1 MSTDDLVAHLLSI
14 RHRLPNRELVACLA
28 LAQLK
33 PTPRQRLRPQV
44 LMDALNISHQS
55 YLSKILTALARHDL
69 VEYEAGSIGDPG
81 YLFWR
86 VGPRE

>member
-1 MSTDDLVAHLLSI
+1 MSTDRLVTHLLSI

-33 PTPRQRLRPQV
+33 PTPRQRLHPQA

-69 VEYEAGSIGDPG
+69 VEYEAGTVGDPG

-86 VGPRE
+86 VGPRA